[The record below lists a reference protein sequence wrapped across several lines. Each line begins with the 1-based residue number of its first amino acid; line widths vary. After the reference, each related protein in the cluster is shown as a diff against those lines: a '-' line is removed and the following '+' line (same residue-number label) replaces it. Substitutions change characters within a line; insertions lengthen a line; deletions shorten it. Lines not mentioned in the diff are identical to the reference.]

1 MSLHEGHRQRMYEKA
16 EKGVLAEHEWLEVLL
31 FGAIPRRN
39 TNDIAHALIK
49 QFGSV
54 DKVFFASADELQKVS
69 GVGANVAAQIRAI
82 GHFFEKY
89 RENQELT
96 FQAPFETNAF
106 IPFVKAAYKDLTV
119 EVLDVYLLDGA
130 GYVKKKRR
138 FSVQSIANVQVVPEG
153 ISSFILSEGVSGV
166 VLVHN
171 HPFGLATPSVSDNTL
186 TKNCQV
192 LCSINNRLFC
202 DHLIYA
208 PDGVYSYYLG
218 GDLANFSKK
227 YSVGSIL
234 G

>member
-1 MSLHEGHRQRMYEKA
+1 MYEKA

-39 TNDIAHALIK
+39 TNDIAHMLIR

-54 DKVFFASADELQKVS
+54 DKVFFASSEELQKVP
-69 GVGANVAAQIRAI
+69 GVGASVAAQIRAI
-82 GHFFEKY
+82 GHFFARY

-96 FQAPFETNAF
+96 FEALFETNAF
-106 IPFVKAAYKDLTV
+106 IPFVKATYKDLAV
-119 EVLDVYLLDGA
+119 EVLDVYLLDGS
-130 GYVKKKRR
+130 GYVEQKRR
-138 FSVQSIANVQVVPEG
+138 FSAQSIANVQVVPEE
-153 ISSFILSEGVSGV
+153 ISSFILSEGASGI

-171 HPFGLATPSVSDNTL
+171 HPFGTAAPSASDNLL

-192 LCSINNRLFC
+192 LCSLNNRLFC

-208 PDGVYSYYLG
+208 ADGVYSYYLSG
-218 GDLANFSKK
+218 ELARLSRK
-227 YSVGSIL
+227 YSVGSLL